1 MTGILGLP
9 LSTSSAVS
17 GCTCR
22 GARVG
27 TWRRC
32 VLRASSVLAGGK
44 LDMDVWEFYE
54 ETRVRFSQL
63 SEELLWEY
71 IHSGEPM

>member
-1 MTGILGLP
+1 M
-9 LSTSSAVS
+9 
-17 GCTCR
+17 
-22 GARVG
+22 G
-27 TWRRC
+27 TWRRR
-32 VLRASSVLAGGK
+32 VRRASSVLAGSK
-44 LDMDVWEFYE
+44 LDTDVWEFYE

>member
-1 MTGILGLP
+1 
-9 LSTSSAVS
+9 
-17 GCTCR
+17 
-22 GARVG
+22 
-27 TWRRC
+27 
-32 VLRASSVLAGGK
+32 
-44 LDMDVWEFYE
+44 MDVWEFYE